1 MWCKNENGRVIF
13 SESLPVYLILGQNFD
28 NSFIH
33 WMIITLIHFFSFLC
47 DFTKIKMV
55 YELLN
60 IDELVK
66 LLKDL
71 TTG

>member
-1 MWCKNENGRVIF
+1 
-13 SESLPVYLILGQNFD
+13 
-28 NSFIH
+28 
-33 WMIITLIHFFSFLC
+33 MIITLIHFFSFLC